1 MEWILAQLTVP
12 VRTLEAAGWALVGY
26 IVAAI
31 GWGFRV
37 ELKLAKLDRDQI
49 AANEASNAIKSDVK
63 ELRNFT
69 DDARVHMARVDERLV
84 KIIEAVERNR

>member
-1 MEWILAQLTVP
+1 MVWLLAQLTIP

-37 ELKLAKLDRDQI
+37 ELKLAKLDRDQQV
-49 AANEASNAIKSDVK
+49 ANKVADSLKDSVDRLVRFEG
-63 ELRNFT
+63 
-69 DDARVHMARVDERLV
+69 DARVHMARVDERLDQIVELV
-84 KIIEAVERNR
+84 KRQ